1 MSFSLDRRGGRAHK
15 QGGIDRFLA
24 QIYDEFLKG
33 HRLIVDADEE
43 VA

>member
-1 MSFSLDRRGGRAHK
+1 MCVEWRGRRAHE
-15 QGGIDRFLA
+15 QGGIDRLFA
-24 QIYDEFLKG
+24 QIYDEFLQG